1 MRTTVLIS
9 HVHSTE
15 GLRYTVLSSILIAV
29 ANKFRGMDREMRNWL
44 QDRKLAKKTLKVLE
58 KEHLISAEVIS
69 LLREEDLQLLMR
81 QYSLSVG
88 HIIALREARN
98 ALLQGEFP
106 ARQHSEPQFTEDAGS
121 DSIMHG
127 PAVSVSLLI

>member
-1 MRTTVLIS
+1 
-9 HVHSTE
+9 
-15 GLRYTVLSSILIAV
+15 
-29 ANKFRGMDREMRNWL
+29 MRNWL

-98 ALLQGEFP
+98 ALLQGEFL

>member
-1 MRTTVLIS
+1 
-9 HVHSTE
+9 
-15 GLRYTVLSSILIAV
+15 
-29 ANKFRGMDREMRNWL
+29 MRNWL

-98 ALLQGEFP
+98 ALLQGEFL
-106 ARQHSEPQFTEDAGS
+106 ARQHSEPQFTEDAAL
-121 DSIMHG
+121 IVLCT
-127 PAVSVSLLI
+127 ALL